1 MKLFFQTLL
10 CLTALVGAHNSYAS
24 LAERKQAAIINA
36 AVGDALGRITEFVDT
51 TDKIHAQLGKNGITC
66 MKQALMK
73 HPQTGVT
80 LAPYTDDTVMSLI
93 VLEEALRAQKNS
105 KPFDINKLAW
115 NFGKLFSVKKYTI
128 DPLYNIRAHGPTN
141 MRSLKPVIDLVNN
154 QEYLI
159 ENFESAGI
167 TFYRGLPAALAP
179 RFDTTKWNQAEV
191 SLEGGCG
198 SVMRVWPLGL
208 VFVDNIPLLIEL
220 ADKQSQLTH
229 RHPMARAAS
238 VAMAVGTA
246 YALQDK
252 SVDEIVVAMIEAAQK
267 FDAEE
272 KLYKTDALLT
282 SELIKYAYEA
292 ARNGITP
299 DKVLGTHNK
308 MKANKRRSTEGFLL
322 GWAADEAVAAAVY
335 IFVRQSNNPQQA
347 IIEGVNTPGDSDSIA
362 SLAGALVGAKTGK
375 VFVDKDISLLEN
387 YSYLK
392 QLANQI

>member
-10 CLTALVGAHNSYAS
+10 CLTALTGAHGSYAS

-51 TDKIHAQLGKNGITC
+51 TDKIHAKFGKDGVTC
-66 MKQALMK
+66 IKQALMK
-73 HPQTGVT
+73 HPQSGVT
-80 LAPYTDDTVMSLI
+80 VAPYTDDTLISII
-93 VLEEALRAQKNS
+93 VLEALLKARTAAPHSQDTWDYLMVELIYQ
-105 KPFDINKLAW
+105 FARLFTDNKY
-115 NFGKLFSVKKYTI
+115 VI
-128 DPLYNIRAHGPTN
+128 DPLFHIRAHGTTISN
-141 MRSLKPVIDLVNN
+141 SLKKAISMMNLPDVDFDIRQTRL
-154 QEYLI
+154 LI
-159 ENFESAGI
+159 RVGNERLDTSLWNFEEI
-167 TFYRGLPAALAP
+167 KR
-179 RFDTTKWNQAEV
+179 
-191 SLEGGCG
+191 EGGCG

-208 VFVDNIPLLIEL
+208 VFSDNIPLLIEL

-252 SVDEIVVAMIEAAQK
+252 PVDEIIAAMIEAAQK

-272 KLYKTDALLT
+272 KLYKSDELLT
-282 SELIKYAYEA
+282 SALIKYAYDA
-292 ARNGITP
+292 ARNGVAP

-308 MKANKRRSTEGFLL
+308 MQANKRSTENFLL

-335 IFVRQSNNPQQA
+335 IFVRHSDNPQQA
-347 IIEGVNTPGDSDSIA
+347 VIEGVNTPGDSDSIA

-375 VFVDKDISLLEN
+375 VFVDKDLALLEN
-387 YSYLK
+387 YNELI
-392 QLANQI
+392 QLAKQI